1 MSTSFSAKSANAS
14 TQSKLSSRAST
25 PPSSSAKTLKSNKPD
40 LSKVLGPDGK
50 LLPEEKERRKQNDL
64 CMVCGDKGHFADKC
78 LQHKEAAQ
86 AHAVTLDDIEESE
99 DSSSGAE
106 SSASQN

>member
-1 MSTSFSAKSANAS
+1 MPS
-14 TQSKLSSRAST
+14 
-25 PPSSSAKTLKSNKPD
+25 SSSAKTSKSNKPD

-50 LLPEEKERRKQNDL
+50 LLPEEKERWKQNDL

-78 LQHKEAAQ
+78 PQRKEAAQ
-86 AHAVTLDDIEESE
+86 AHAVTLDDIEESS